1 MMGEASHKVNKS
13 QKHKDQAL
21 KTFKMMKEKRDNVRK
36 ADPRTRMT
44 GAAAPAVTA
53 RLTARVSSLEGED
66 DRGESLAKDS
76 SASMVSVEVL

>member
-1 MMGEASHKVNKS
+1 MVGEASHKVNQN

-21 KTFKMMKEKRDNVRK
+21 KTFKMMEGKRDNVRK

-53 RLTARVSSLEGED
+53 RLTARVSSPSSED
-66 DRGESLAKDS
+66 DRGES
-76 SASMVSVEVL
+76 